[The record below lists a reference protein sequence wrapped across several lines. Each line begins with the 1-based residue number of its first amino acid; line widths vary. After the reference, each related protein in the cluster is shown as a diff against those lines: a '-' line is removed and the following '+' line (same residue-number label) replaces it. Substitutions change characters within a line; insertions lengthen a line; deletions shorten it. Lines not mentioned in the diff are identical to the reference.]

1 MKKLLV
7 LGISLA
13 MMASLSAVAFA
24 AEDVDNDKV
33 LGPGETKG
41 DTVVKTT
48 YDEPTDPDVPTEDE
62 TWTVTIPATM
72 DIAWDNEND
81 STCTANYSVKATL
94 LPKSSVTVTVAE
106 WGQEINLLS
115 TEGKTLPAKVTG
127 EKDIEQFGS
136 GEMVGHVDTTITAE
150 DFSNASVGT
159 YRGQINFTVQYENEL
174 GGNSPIA

>member
-1 MKKLLV
+1 MKKLLA

-48 YDEPTDPDVPTEDE
+48 YDKPTDPDVPTEDE

-72 DIAWDNEND
+72 NIAWDNEND

-94 LPKSSVTVTVAE
+94 LPKSSVTVSVDE
-106 WGQEINLLS
+106 WGTEINLLS
-115 TEGKTLPAKVTG
+115 TEGKTLPATVMG
-127 EKDIEQFGS
+127 EKDIKQLGS
-136 GEMVGHVDTTITAE
+136 GEMVGHVETTIKAE
-150 DFSNASVGT
+150 DFNKANVGEYT
-159 YRGQINFTVQYENEL
+159 GSINFTVEFQNEFH
-174 GGNSPIA
+174 GAIA